1 MTPILSF
8 KNVEITYS
16 SKPVARDIT
25 FDLHE
30 GEILGLVGESGSGK
44 STIIKSAMG
53 LLNSSGYVSKGEIC
67 YRDTNLL
74 ALKESKMR
82 AIRGSKIGMIFQDP
96 GAALCPI
103 RTIGDQMLESLKAH
117 SKINKSEAK
126 EKALELFDNLNF
138 RDPEKVWK
146 SYPFELSGGMNQ
158 RVSVALTMIMKPEIL
173 LSDEATSALD
183 NISRNQVIMELVK
196 LYDMGTSV
204 IFVTHDIDIVES
216 ICDNVLV
223 LKDGIIR
230 EYGNAKEVINNP
242 QNDYTKHLIHCT
254 RSLRGKQL
262 WHIAAK

>member
-1 MTPILSF
+1 MAPILSF
-8 KNVEITYS
+8 KNVEIIYGTT
-16 SKPVARDIT
+16 PVASDIT
-25 FDLHE
+25 FDLQE

-53 LLNSSGYVSKGEIC
+53 LLNSPGYVSKGEIL

-74 ALKESKMR
+74 SLKESKLR
-82 AIRGSKIGMIFQDP
+82 RLRGSKIGMIFQDP
-96 GAALCPI
+96 TASLCPI

-117 SKINKSEAK
+117 GKVDKAK
-126 EKALELFDNLNF
+126 AKAMALELFDNLNF
-138 RDPEKVWK
+138 RNPEKVWS

-183 NISRNQVIMELVK
+183 NVSRNQVIIELIK

-223 LKDGIIR
+223 LKDGTIQ
-230 EYGNAKEVINNP
+230 EYGNAKRVINDP
-242 QNDYTKHLIHCT
+242 ESEYTKHLIQCT
-254 RSLRGKQL
+254 RELRGKQL
-262 WHIAAK
+262 WRIAGK

>member
-8 KNVEITYS
+8 KNVEITYGTT
-16 SKPVARDIT
+16 PVVRNIS

-53 LLNSSGYVSKGEIC
+53 LLNKSGYVSKGEIL

-74 ALKESKMR
+74 TLKEAKMR

-96 GAALCPI
+96 SASLCPI
-103 RTIGDQMLESLKAH
+103 RTIGDQLLESLKAH
-117 SKINKSEAK
+117 GRINKSEAK
-126 EKALELFDNLNF
+126 AKALELFENLNF
-138 RDPEKVWK
+138 RNPQKVWN

-183 NISRNQVIMELVK
+183 NISRNQVIMELIK

-223 LKDGIIR
+223 LKDGVIQ
-230 EYGNAKEVINNP
+230 EYGNAKNVIHNP
-242 QNDYTKHLIHCT
+242 ESDYTKHLIQCT
-254 RSLRGKQL
+254 RNLRGKQL
-262 WHIAAK
+262 WHVAAQ